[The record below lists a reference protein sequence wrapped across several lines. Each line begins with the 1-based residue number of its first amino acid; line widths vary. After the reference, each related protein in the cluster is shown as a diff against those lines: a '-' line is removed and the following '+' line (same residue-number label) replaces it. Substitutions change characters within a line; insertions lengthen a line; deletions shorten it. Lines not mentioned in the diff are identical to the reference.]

1 MKVQAKARFIRI
13 SPRKTRLL
21 VNLIR
26 GMEIEEARAQLKVSQ
41 KLAAKPVLKCLN
53 SAVANAQ
60 NNFNQDVSKYKVVEA
75 FVDEGP
81 TIARFRPR
89 AHGRAAAIRKRVS
102 HITIAV
108 GDDVNEV
115 AKAPEVAKE
124 EKPAAKKVEKKTAK
138 KAVKKSGEAGSG
150 SAGKTKKVTTEEVAP
165 EASEKETTTK

>member
-1 MKVQAKARFIRI
+1 MHMKVQAKARFIRI

-26 GMEIEEARAQLKVSQ
+26 GMEIEQARAQLKVSQ
-41 KLAAKPVLKCLN
+41 KMAAVPVLKCLN
-53 SAVANAQ
+53 SAIANAQ
-60 NNFNQDVSKYKVVEA
+60 NNFNQDVSNYKVVEA

-108 GDDVNEV
+108 GDDVEKVAEV
-115 AKAPEVAKE
+115 AKASKEIKE
-124 EKPAAKKVEKKTAK
+124 EKQAAK
-138 KAVKKSGEAGSG
+138 SG
-150 SAGKTKKVTTEEVAP
+150 SAGKTVKTAKEKVKAEEVEP
-165 EASEKETTTK
+165 EVAEKETKTK

>member
-1 MKVQAKARFIRI
+1 MHMKVQAKARFIRI

-26 GMEIEEARAQLKVSQ
+26 GMEIEQARAQLKVSQ
-41 KLAAKPVLKCLN
+41 KMAAVPVLKCLN
-53 SAVANAQ
+53 SAIANAQ
-60 NNFNQDVSKYKVVEA
+60 NNFNQDVSNYKVVEA

-108 GDDVNEV
+108 GDDVEKVVEV
-115 AKAPEVAKE
+115 AKVSKEIKE
-124 EKPAAKKVEKKTAK
+124 EKQ
-138 KAVKKSGEAGSG
+138 AVKSG
-150 SAGKTKKVTTEEVAP
+150 SAGKTVKTAKEKVKAEEVEP
-165 EASEKETTTK
+165 EVAEKETKTK